1 MCAALAGGLR
11 APARPAA
18 RRMAPREA
26 PETTTPVT
34 LISGFLGAG
43 KTTLLR
49 NLLQNTDGMR
59 IGVLVNDVAAL
70 KAQAQRGGALKND
83 NEALKNDNEA
93 LKNDNETLKA
103 RAAALENDNEALK
116 ARMAA
121 IEAAVAKLK

>member
-70 KAQAQRGGALKND
+70 NIDAALV
-83 NEALKNDNEA
+83 
-93 LKNDNETLKA
+93 A
-103 RAAALENDNEALK
+103 RAVPAA
-116 ARMAA
+116 AA
-121 IEAAVAKLK
+121 ASAAPPPGDEQ